1 MSKREEQKIVVFT
14 TLSETD
20 KILILNGVRLAALF
34 KKELCLCYLVTRRER
49 KQKAL
54 IKQILTDYTHSLK
67 EEISGL
73 KTSVLLLREKI
84 YEVPAVLADEYEAI
98 LFVADA
104 ARYKKFAAAVTQSP
118 SPFLFV
124 NPDFPLSTFK
134 KIVLPLDARKENKDI
149 SLWSSWF
156 GRFNRSEIIVVAAN
170 DNNRERRIQVGR
182 NVMLTKKLLE
192 KFNISFKIYKGQ
204 KSSFYNSV
212 EAAEFAHNDA
222 ANLFILL
229 GSSVITPLDRL
240 LGLPER
246 KIIKFPGSFPVLLIN
261 PRRENYILC
270 D

>member
-104 ARYKKFAAAVTQSP
+104 ARYKKFAAAVTQSAT
-118 SPFLFV
+118 PFLTV
-124 NPDFPLSTFK
+124 NPGFPMSTF
-134 KIVLPLDARKENKDI
+134 
-149 SLWSSWF
+149 
-156 GRFNRSEIIVVAAN
+156 
-170 DNNRERRIQVGR
+170 
-182 NVMLTKKLLE
+182 
-192 KFNISFKIYKGQ
+192 
-204 KSSFYNSV
+204 
-212 EAAEFAHNDA
+212 
-222 ANLFILL
+222 
-229 GSSVITPLDRL
+229 
-240 LGLPER
+240 
-246 KIIKFPGSFPVLLIN
+246 
-261 PRRENYILC
+261 
-270 D
+270 